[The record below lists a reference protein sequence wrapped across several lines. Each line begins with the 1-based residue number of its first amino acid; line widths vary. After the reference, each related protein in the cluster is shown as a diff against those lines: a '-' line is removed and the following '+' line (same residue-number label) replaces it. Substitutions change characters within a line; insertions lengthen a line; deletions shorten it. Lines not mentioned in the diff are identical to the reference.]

1 MNSTNYKNIDFHSFP
16 DELGRFGNYGGRFV
30 AETLMPLLIDVEK
43 EYLLAKNQNHLT
55 NNSIIIFLT
64 MLVDQVHYI
73 LPKDFQKNLIMQ
85 KFILKEMNLTTLVL
99 TKLIIVLVKYFLQLE
114 WGKKEL

>member
-1 MNSTNYKNIDFHSFP
+1 MQTNPPILDISSGVEKGVNVKKKITNFLNYLKKMNSTNYKNIDFHSFP

-73 LPKDFQKNLIMQ
+73 LPKDFQK
-85 KFILKEMNLTTLVL
+85 T
-99 TKLIIVLVKYFLQLE
+99 
-114 WGKKEL
+114 